1 MPTST
6 LVLTIAPDHDGK
18 TTLWVSLRDA
28 DGTPSPPRAIPV
40 DQDWRLGA
48 FVANVQTI
56 ARQHLAA
63 IESAGVRPAARRDG
77 KPAIADAADG
87 KQVWQRS

>member
-28 DGTPSPPRAIPV
+28 DGTQSPPRAIPV

-48 FVANVQTI
+48 FVANG
-56 ARQHLAA
+56 ADD
-63 IESAGVRPAARRDG
+63 RPAASRGDKIRG
-77 KPAIADAADG
+77 RAARG
-87 KQVWQRS
+87 SA